1 MKIWKVSNHHIN
13 GLCNDICEQLTVI
26 LNGYESLGADI
37 KNIIETKPGDFRIIY
52 TVEDDTE

>member
-13 GLCNDICEQLTVI
+13 GLCNDICEQLAVI

-37 KNIIETKPGDFRIIY
+37 KNIIETKPGDSRIIY